1 MILEFWCGLY
11 SLSWVKDFNV
21 DDAGHR
27 RMGRM
32 LGYHQE
38 WLGLTGRMG
47 NSRKHREFHTTSEGQ
62 SQQPTWWGVLYM
74 PMAQAFTFKTESP
87 DGMAI
92 WVTKDQGGLST
103 GKYHLMMMADHWY
116 FVAFHSPCSWEL
128 PFCGHLALGGL
139 ISRFIFWVLYPIN
152 GSEMCYWPNSL
163 PGEDMRL
170 SILYNRIF
178 HCKPSSYWGTPI
190 FGNPHLDCRNGETI
204 HVVVTSA
211 PSVHALETRY
221 TLMAVVRHVSHNSAQ
236 TKSANFSLCLFM
248 LFLLFL
254 DVVDFLASKN
264 LQIMKRS
271 FLNELLFQY
280 SSQTP
285 AQGGLSRNKV
295 LWLLGPWKS
304 CQILNQLRFQ
314 VYS

>member
-74 PMAQAFTFKTESP
+74 PMAQAFTFKAESP

-103 GKYHLMMMADHWY
+103 GKYHLRSLIFRGFPLAVFLGAPNVLLWTFGPGGFDFTVHLLGSISHKRKWNVLLAQFPTWWRY
-116 FVAFHSPCSWEL
+116 EAFH
-128 PFCGHLALGGL
+128 
-139 ISRFIFWVLYPIN
+139 FI
-152 GSEMCYWPNSL
+152 
-163 PGEDMRL
+163 
-170 SILYNRIF
+170 
-178 HCKPSSYWGTPI
+178 
-190 FGNPHLDCRNGETI
+190 
-204 HVVVTSA
+204 
-211 PSVHALETRY
+211 
-221 TLMAVVRHVSHNSAQ
+221 
-236 TKSANFSLCLFM
+236 
-248 LFLLFL
+248 
-254 DVVDFLASKN
+254 
-264 LQIMKRS
+264 
-271 FLNELLFQY
+271 
-280 SSQTP
+280 
-285 AQGGLSRNKV
+285 
-295 LWLLGPWKS
+295 
-304 CQILNQLRFQ
+304 
-314 VYS
+314 